1 MGKNPRYT
9 NEFKVQAL
17 KLLRT
22 SGKGVAQVAKELG
35 IRCRWEKPGLCGRAS
50 MLHLSKRDFADAELV
65 GRAGVRGI
73 LEGRRGD
80 AVAHDRADDE
90 DWPAPH
96 HLRWPSFRRPV
107 ASKARYEPHR
117 LVVNRYSAV

>member
-35 IRCRWEKPGLCGRAS
+35 IARAA
-50 MLHLSKRDFADAELV
+50 LYKWKRQPAATETGKRARAISLEEENRALRRENARLKAEQEFLKKTAAFFARQS
-65 GRAGVRGI
+65 G
-73 LEGRRGD
+73 
-80 AVAHDRADDE
+80 
-90 DWPAPH
+90 
-96 HLRWPSFRRPV
+96 
-107 ASKARYEPHR
+107 
-117 LVVNRYSAV
+117 